1 MALSPSLFFLPALT
15 RNFGRRIDNGLPL
28 NEETEGSGQSN
39 DGLYEAIVRVKI
51 PKISLKSPTAINCVL
66 TIPGTN
72 YTKKRETIFY
82 GKLVVVHV
90 VLFVV
95 VLGSS
100 CTCRG
105 VVTLLNW
112 EEDFGRS
119 LRIIKPSSQPYQK
132 TPTIL
137 GPCERRR
144 EYTIVGTMLSI
155 CLHYSLTLKT
165 KKKKKKYKTKVNSS
179 STCSLHRF
187 HLFLLK
193 V

>member
-15 RNFGRRIDNGLPL
+15 RNFGHRIDNGLPL

-90 VLFVV
+90 YVVLLVV

-112 EEDFGRS
+112 EEDVDVGRS
-119 LRIIKPSSQPYQK
+119 VSSNN
-132 TPTIL
+132 
-137 GPCERRR
+137 
-144 EYTIVGTMLSI
+144 
-155 CLHYSLTLKT
+155 KT
-165 KKKKKKYKTKVNSS
+165 K
-179 STCSLHRF
+179 
-187 HLFLLK
+187 
-193 V
+193 